1 MIRGPIF
8 VPTCIVI
15 LIIVVCDIIIL
26 RIMIMTMMKIL
37 IIIIII
43 IIIVIT
49 AKIPSHLEPSGLY
62 RADGKRPDGITLV
75 PWKSGRLLVW
85 DVTCPDTFAPSY
97 SSSATREAGAVAAS
111 A

>member
-1 MIRGPIF
+1 MYCITFCMCFCRTIMANGHSDKIIVIRGPIF

-43 IIIVIT
+43 IIIIIT

-85 DVTCPDTFAPSY
+85 L
-97 SSSATREAGAVAAS
+97 
-111 A
+111 